1 MGALIT
7 VIIFMLFLCLGV
19 EAVYFITELP
29 EMIREFREWRR
40 WKKAHKFYGECR
52 RSHKHKIFYL

>member
-19 EAVYFITELP
+19 EILYFITELP
-29 EMIREFREWRR
+29 EMIREAKEWRC
-40 WKKAHKFYGECR
+40 WKKAHKFYGEVRKSR
-52 RSHKHKIFYL
+52 RKIFYM